1 MKTFARL
8 ALLVVLISAMPAPT
22 ARAWPFKSKL
32 TRENY
37 EKIHNG
43 MTKAQVE
50 EILGMPKQMK
60 SEAEI
65 QGIGKLESWIYW
77 HRRTMVMIGFT
88 NGYVSDESWTEGW

>member
-1 MKTFARL
+1 
-8 ALLVVLISAMPAPT
+8 MPAPT

-32 TRENY
+32 TRQNY

>member
-22 ARAWPFKSKL
+22 ARAWPFQSKL

-50 EILGMPKQMK
+50 KILGTPKQMK

-65 QGIGKLESWIYW
+65 QGIGKLESWMYW
-77 HRRTMVMIGFT
+77 HRRTMVIVGFT

>member
-50 EILGMPKQMK
+50 EILGMPKMK